1 MTNLID
7 TLKFFTSMFTVVQ
20 VCLRL
25 VYGLPKG
32 ALRIC
37 LPKVEKGII
46 YIYIYIYNIY
56 IYIYLFISLRPYLS
70 MAKVLTSLFV
80 LDTSNLF

>member
-1 MTNLID
+1 MYICCTQLHDFDTRTALFWECLMTNLID

-46 YIYIYIYNIY
+46 YIYIYIY
-56 IYIYLFISLRPYLS
+56 SLLN
-70 MAKVLTSLFV
+70 M
-80 LDTSNLF
+80 

>member
-25 VYGLPKG
+25 VYGLLKG

-46 YIYIYIYNIY
+46 YIYIYIYIY
-56 IYIYLFISLRPYLS
+56 IHIYTEKSKSPIMPIITIFY
-70 MAKVLTSLFV
+70 VLLPRFHW
-80 LDTSNLF
+80 

>member
-46 YIYIYIYNIY
+46 YIYIYIYIY
-56 IYIYLFISLRPYLS
+56 I
-70 MAKVLTSLFV
+70 
-80 LDTSNLF
+80 